1 MGNLHGQARPRASA
15 GGQGCGGGGR
25 GNSALAPFTQN
36 TRRSRELA
44 AERVGALSV
53 ARWAAGDVYIAI
65 AMHGCTAFARPVIVT
80 RPGPDGT
87 RMA

>member
-1 MGNLHGQARPRASA
+1 MGKLARGRPQAGKGAAEGGA
-15 GGQGCGGGGR
+15 GTAR
-25 GNSALAPFTQN
+25 ALAPFTQN

-53 ARWAAGDVYIAI
+53 ARRAAGDVYIAI